1 MVLVVFT
8 YFGRS
13 FTVHEE
19 GTDASKR
26 KLNKN
31 LGAYRKLEIEGFNA
45 RFHQIRYIG
54 ILEEKIVPS
63 YGWILFCNDG
73 KQSWLRIARRWWQFD
88 VQASDACNM

>member
-8 YFGRS
+8 YFGRR

-31 LGAYRKLEIEGFNA
+31 LGAYRKQEIEGFNA

-54 ILEEKIVPS
+54 DLGRRVCSIL
-63 YGWILFCNDG
+63 
-73 KQSWLRIARRWWQFD
+73 WLDIALQ
-88 VQASDACNM
+88 